1 MDSPTQPE
9 AAAFSG
15 LIDLASERLGGQA
28 VLANDEFFAPKE
40 NLLKPSRGVFLPD
53 EYTDRGKWMDGW
65 ETRRRRTPGHDW
77 CIVRLGLPGVIHTF
91 VVDTAYFTG
100 NYPSHCWIDAC
111 GLPAGADPTDASVVW
126 HPVLGRSEL
135 AVNAATMFPVPVDQQ
150 SPRRFT
156 HV

>member
-53 EYTDRGKWMDGW
+53 EYTDRVHRGEKVPIEEYVERYPQIADVLRQMLPSLRLPDQD
-65 ETRRRRTPGHDW
+65 HDRA
-77 CIVRLGLPGVIHTF
+77 V
-91 VVDTAYFTG
+91 
-100 NYPSHCWIDAC
+100 PSA
-111 GLPAGADPTDASVVW
+111 
-126 HPVLGRSEL
+126 
-135 AVNAATMFPVPVDQQ
+135 
-150 SPRRFT
+150 
-156 HV
+156 